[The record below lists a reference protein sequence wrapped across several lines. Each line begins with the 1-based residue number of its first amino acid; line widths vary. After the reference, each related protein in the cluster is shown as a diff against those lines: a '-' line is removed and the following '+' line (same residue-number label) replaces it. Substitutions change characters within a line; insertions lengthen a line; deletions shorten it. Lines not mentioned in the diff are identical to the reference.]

1 MKTIKTAQDCLKYD
15 CLKAVLGVRISSY
28 SQAQYVYGILRSAGV
43 SRALRFET
51 APTLTQT
58 LCNVREAIR
67 THHAKLCKIGRSGF
81 VKGYELHLRLL
92 GENVLF
98 FDTQGNELDDDIN
111 EMPYYNFSFE
121 TLFGGVDSFL
131 CPNLPPNAKQKY
143 IPRDDDYRKWRSSG
157 VKMGAISVTPKD
169 DKPLRSILKAND
181 KIRYVLVNGRISDE
195 CEISYL
201 IYALCNAMNLRE
213 FLCDLGARFAQK
225 YVLYS
230 ANGADFERVY
240 MSEILPN
247 ENLFC
252 ANVWDKNGNFS
263 AKDYERLRA
272 HFGDK
277 SADYKVA
284 QFADRFGV

>member
-1 MKTIKTAQDCLKYD
+1 
-15 CLKAVLGVRISSY
+15 
-28 SQAQYVYGILRSAGV
+28 
-43 SRALRFET
+43 
-51 APTLTQT
+51 
-58 LCNVREAIR
+58 
-67 THHAKLCKIGRSGF
+67 
-81 VKGYELHLRLL
+81 
-92 GENVLF
+92 
-98 FDTQGNELDDDIN
+98 
-111 EMPYYNFSFE
+111 
-121 TLFGGVDSFL
+121 
-131 CPNLPPNAKQKY
+131 
-143 IPRDDDYRKWRSSG
+143 
-157 VKMGAISVTPKD
+157 
-169 DKPLRSILKAND
+169 
-181 KIRYVLVNGRISDE
+181 
-195 CEISYL
+195 
-201 IYALCNAMNLRE
+201 MNLRE

>member
-1 MKTIKTAQDCLKYD
+1 M
-15 CLKAVLGVRISSY
+15 
-28 SQAQYVYGILRSAGV
+28 
-43 SRALRFET
+43 
-51 APTLTQT
+51 
-58 LCNVREAIR
+58 
-67 THHAKLCKIGRSGF
+67 
-81 VKGYELHLRLL
+81 
-92 GENVLF
+92 
-98 FDTQGNELDDDIN
+98 
-111 EMPYYNFSFE
+111 
-121 TLFGGVDSFL
+121 
-131 CPNLPPNAKQKY
+131 
-143 IPRDDDYRKWRSSG
+143 
-157 VKMGAISVTPKD
+157 
-169 DKPLRSILKAND
+169 RSILKAND

-240 MSEILPN
+240 MSMILPN

-252 ANVWDKNGNFS
+252 ANVWGKNGNFS

-284 QFADRFGV
+284 QFADRFGG